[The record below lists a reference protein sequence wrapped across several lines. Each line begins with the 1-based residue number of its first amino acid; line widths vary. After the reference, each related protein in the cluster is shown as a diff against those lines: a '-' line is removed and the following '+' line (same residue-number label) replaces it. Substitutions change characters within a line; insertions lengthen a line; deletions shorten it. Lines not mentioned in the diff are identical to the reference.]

1 MERPRT
7 RVSAL
12 VLESPEPQALA
23 TFYERLLG
31 WNRVEDHPV
40 WVRLK
45 PPSDGTGL
53 SFSLAED
60 YVRPVWPA
68 SPDEQQM
75 MMHLDISV
83 ESLEAGVAWARDA
96 GALLADFQPQEHVR
110 VMLDPDGHP
119 FCLFEGGV

>member
-1 MERPRT
+1 MVIET
-7 RVSAL
+7 A
-12 VLESPEPQALA
+12 EPQTLA

-31 WNRVEDHPV
+31 WNREEDHPV

-45 PPSDGTGL
+45 PPSGGTGL
-53 SFSLAED
+53 SFSLATD

-68 SPDEQQM
+68 APNEQQM
-75 MMHLDISV
+75 MMHFDVAV
-83 ESLEAGVAWARDA
+83 ENIDAGVAWALEL
-96 GALLADFQPQEHVR
+96 GAVLAEFQPQPHVR